1 MLTDRLILA
10 FLTLAETLN
19 YAEAAQRLYLT
30 HQALSK
36 QISRLEE
43 SLNHRLFAR
52 STRSVRLTAVGELY
66 YAYFREQSENFAA
79 VCLEAEKLE
88 RSREN
93 DLRVGFPLGIRPPDF
108 FSGLL
113 RAFQQEY
120 GDNAVRL
127 EWHDVDELT
136 RRFEAGT
143 LDVAFSLDDSG
154 LAVNQEVS
162 RIPVARGRMVL
173 AVARKH
179 PCYGAESLSE
189 FRGQTFLYERES
201 TRESTYE
208 MRQTIEAILAQ
219 AGVEE
224 PKIELVPNLQSRQ
237 TAVELGVGCCV
248 CIDLDTLC
256 ANPLIR
262 TYPLGTPATGLSC
275 YWLRETDKRIV
286 LDFAGKVSQMVHGLD
301 GGGSDSQETR

>member
-1 MLTDRLILA
+1 MLTERAIAA
-10 FLTLAETLN
+10 FLALAETLN
-19 YAEAAQRLYLT
+19 YTEAARRLYMT

-36 QISRLEE
+36 QIARLEE
-43 SLNHRLFAR
+43 TLNHRLFVR
-52 STRSVRLTAVGELY
+52 STRSVQLTTVGELY
-66 YAYFREQSENFAA
+66 YAYFREQAASFAE

-88 RSREN
+88 RSKES
-93 DLRVGFPLGIRPPDF
+93 DLRVGFPLGTNPPDF
-108 FSGLL
+108 FGGLM
-113 RAFQQEY
+113 REFQEKY
-120 GDNAVRL
+120 GEDAVRL

-136 RRFEAGT
+136 RCFEAGT

-162 RIPVARGRMVL
+162 RVPVAKGRMVL
-173 AVARKH
+173 AVSRKH
-179 PCYGAESLSE
+179 PCYGAESLAQFS
-189 FRGQTFLYERES
+189 GQTFFYERES

-208 MRQTIEAILAQ
+208 MSRTIGAILAQ

-224 PKIELVPNLQSRQ
+224 PRIELVPNLQSRQ
-237 TAVELGVGCCV
+237 TAVELGVGCCI

-256 ANPLIR
+256 ANPLIQ

-286 LDFAGKVSQMVHGLD
+286 LDFARRVSQIVQRPGK
-301 GGGSDSQETR
+301 

>member
-1 MLTDRLILA
+1 MLTARLISA

-19 YAEAAQRLYLT
+19 YTEAARRLYMT

-36 QISRLEE
+36 QIARLEE
-43 SLNHRLFAR
+43 TLNHRLFTR
-52 STRSVRLTAVGELY
+52 NTRSVQLTAVGELY
-66 YAYFREQSENFAA
+66 YAYFREQSDSFAA

-93 DLRVGFPLGIRPPDF
+93 DLRVGFPLGVNPPDF
-108 FSGLL
+108 FSGLM
-113 RAFQQEY
+113 REFQQTY
-120 GDNAVRL
+120 GADAVRL

-136 RRFEAGT
+136 RRFQAGT

-154 LAVNQEVS
+154 LAVSQEVS
-162 RIPVARGRMVL
+162 RVPVAQVQMVL
-173 AVARKH
+173 AVAQKH
-179 PCYGAESLSE
+179 PCYGAERLSD
-189 FRGQTFLYERES
+189 FRGQTFFYEQEA

-208 MRQTIEAILAQ
+208 MGQTIGAILAR

-224 PKIELVPNLQSRQ
+224 PRIELVPNLQSRQ

-256 ANPLIR
+256 SNPLIQ

-275 YWLRETDKRIV
+275 YWLREADKGIV
-286 LDFAGKVSQMVHGLD
+286 LDFAKKVSRMVR
-301 GGGSDSQETR
+301 GGA

>member
-1 MLTDRLILA
+1 MLTERLIVD

-19 YAEAAQRLYLT
+19 YTEAARRLYMT

-36 QISRLEE
+36 QIARLEE
-43 SLNHRLFAR
+43 TLNHRLFVR
-52 STRSVRLTAVGELY
+52 STRSVQLTAVGELY
-66 YAYFREQSENFAA
+66 YAYFREQSDNFAA

-88 RSREN
+88 RSKEN
-93 DLRVGFPLGIRPPDF
+93 DLRVGFPLGVNPPEF
-108 FSGLL
+108 FGGLM
-113 RAFQQEY
+113 RQFRQEY
-120 GDNAVRL
+120 GEHAVRL

-136 RRFEAGT
+136 RCFQTGT
-143 LDVAFSLDDSG
+143 LDVVFSLDDSG
-154 LAVNQEVS
+154 LSVSQEVS
-162 RIPVARGRMVL
+162 RVPVAQGRMVL

-179 PCYGAESLSE
+179 PCYGAEKLSD
-189 FRGQTFLYERES
+189 FRGQTFFYERES

-208 MRQTIEAILAQ
+208 MYQTISAILAR

-224 PKIELVPNLQSRQ
+224 PRIELVPNLQSRQ

-256 ANPLIR
+256 ANPLVQ

-286 LDFAGKVSQMVHGLD
+286 LDFAGRVSQFV
-301 GGGSDSQETR
+301 QELEK

>member
-1 MLTDRLILA
+1 MLTARLISA

-19 YAEAAQRLYLT
+19 YTEAARRLYMT

-36 QISRLEE
+36 QIARLEE
-43 SLNHRLFAR
+43 TLNHRLFTR
-52 STRSVRLTAVGELY
+52 NTRSVQLTAVGELY
-66 YAYFREQSENFAA
+66 YAYFREQSDSFAA

-93 DLRVGFPLGIRPPDF
+93 DLRVGFPLGVNPPDF
-108 FSGLL
+108 FSGLM
-113 RAFQQEY
+113 REFQQTY
-120 GDNAVRL
+120 GADAVRL

-136 RRFEAGT
+136 RRFQAGT

-154 LAVNQEVS
+154 LAVSQEVS
-162 RIPVARGRMVL
+162 RVPVAQVQMVL
-173 AVARKH
+173 AVAQKH
-179 PCYGAESLSE
+179 PCYGAERLSD
-189 FRGQTFLYERES
+189 FRGQTFFYEQEA

-208 MRQTIEAILAQ
+208 MGQTIGAILAR

-224 PKIELVPNLQSRQ
+224 PRIELMPNLQSRQ

-256 ANPLIR
+256 SNPLIQ

-275 YWLRETDKRIV
+275 YWLREADKGIV
-286 LDFAGKVSQMVHGLD
+286 LDFAKKVSRMVR
-301 GGGSDSQETR
+301 GGA

>member
-1 MLTDRLILA
+1 MLTACLISA

-19 YAEAAQRLYLT
+19 YTEAARRLYMT

-36 QISRLEE
+36 QIARLEE
-43 SLNHRLFAR
+43 TLNHRLFTR
-52 STRSVRLTAVGELY
+52 NTRSVQLTAVGELY
-66 YAYFREQSENFAA
+66 YAYFREQSDSFAA

-93 DLRVGFPLGIRPPDF
+93 DLRVGFPLGVNPPDF
-108 FSGLL
+108 FSGLM
-113 RAFQQEY
+113 REFQQTY
-120 GDNAVRL
+120 GADAVRL

-136 RRFEAGT
+136 RRFQAGT

-154 LAVNQEVS
+154 LAVSQEVS
-162 RIPVARGRMVL
+162 RVPVAQVQMVL
-173 AVARKH
+173 AVAQKH
-179 PCYGAESLSE
+179 PCYGAERLSD
-189 FRGQTFLYERES
+189 FRGQTFFYEQEA

-208 MRQTIEAILAQ
+208 MGQTIGAILAR

-224 PKIELVPNLQSRQ
+224 PRIELMPNLQSRQ

-256 ANPLIR
+256 SNPLIQ

-275 YWLRETDKRIV
+275 YWLREADKGIV
-286 LDFAGKVSQMVHGLD
+286 LDFAKKVSRMVR
-301 GGGSDSQETR
+301 GGA